1 MGQLL
6 LRESNYSFATSA
18 FVFLNPGK
26 RAATDAI
33 IVDAEAR
40 LSFKRIMSYHQ
51 SHKVLVQCLFLR
63 SQLQTFM
70 LT

>member
-6 LRESNYSFATSA
+6 LRESNYSFATSE

-26 RAATDAI
+26 RAATDA

-51 SHKVLVQCLFLR
+51 CHKVLVQYLFLR

>member
-33 IVDAEAR
+33 VDAEYNCQR
-40 LSFKRIMSYHQ
+40 VPVR
-51 SHKVLVQCLFLR
+51 R
-63 SQLQTFM
+63 
-70 LT
+70 

>member
-33 IVDAEAR
+33 VDAEVR
-40 LSFKRIMSYHQ
+40 LSFKRIISYHQ
-51 SHKVLVQCLFLR
+51 SHKVLVQYLFLR